1 MSCYNWE
8 QGNIKL
14 PSKGY
19 TKFKRDFIAV
29 YNAYLLNQLD
39 GSKRLL
45 EHVSLLNKG
54 KRNVQWYYALQ
65 DNMNKFGVEWD
76 TLNKMI
82 ATINKD
88 GMKPKNLNKKLM
100 NLANS
105 KTKQFDVAGEGAIT
119 FLNDDKSV
127 VWYVEENNRSVD
139 RCRESKV
146 GGIFFA
152 MLRNITWT
160 RGSGGEIVGNDEY
173 NQEDAHAG
181 GGANYVTSSFGKN
194 VDKPR
199 YAW

>member
-1 MSCYNWE
+1 MSCYGWE
-8 QGNIKL
+8 RGNIQL
-14 PSKGY
+14 PKSKYAAIKKG
-19 TKFKRDFIAV
+19 FIAS
-29 YNAYLLNQLD
+29 YNAYLLDQLER
-39 GSKRLL
+39 SKRLRD
-45 EHVSLLNKG
+45 HVFAVNKG

-65 DNMNKFGVEWD
+65 DNMSKFGVEWD

-82 ATINKD
+82 ATINED
-88 GMKPKNLNKKLM
+88 GKKPSNLNKKLM

-105 KTKQFDVAGEGAIT
+105 KTTAFDVAGEGQIT
-119 FLNDDKSV
+119 FINGDKSV

-146 GGIFFA
+146 GELFFG
-152 MLRNITWT
+152 MLRKIEWT